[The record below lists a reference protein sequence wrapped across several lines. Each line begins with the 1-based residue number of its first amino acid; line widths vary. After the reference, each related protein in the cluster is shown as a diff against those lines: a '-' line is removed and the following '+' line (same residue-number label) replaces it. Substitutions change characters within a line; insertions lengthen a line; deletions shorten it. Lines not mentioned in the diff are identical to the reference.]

1 MSDEKWEVKRAQLE
15 RKKNDTMAIVQRH
28 DNTPRPLRDITDSEY
43 RAAKSRLMQIS
54 TQISEGDHEANKP
67 VNPYDQM
74 SKVELQAA
82 LDKLKTE
89 VTAVDYEGQ
98 MVPAKDGRKIA
109 QIMRIQTILQAMGDD
124 N

>member
-15 RKKNDTMAIVQRH
+15 REKIDTMAIVQRY

-43 RAAKSRLMQIS
+43 RTAKSRLMQIS
-54 TQISEGDHEANKP
+54 THISEGDHEANKP

-74 SKVELQAA
+74 SKTELQAA
-82 LDKLKTE
+82 LDKLKAE

-98 MVPAKDGRKIA
+98 MLPGKDGRKVA
-109 QIMRIQTILQAMGDD
+109 QIMRIQTIVQKMEDD